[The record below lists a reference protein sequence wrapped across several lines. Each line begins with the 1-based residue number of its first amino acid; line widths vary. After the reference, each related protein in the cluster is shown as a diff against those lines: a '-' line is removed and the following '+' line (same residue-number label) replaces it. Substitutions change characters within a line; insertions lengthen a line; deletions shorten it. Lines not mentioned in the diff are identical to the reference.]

1 MLTANMNGKRPQDL
15 CNLLLAA
22 LLFISPWIMGFVGE
36 TMPAWNAWIVAV
48 ALAVVA
54 FAALSAFAEWEEWVN
69 LLLGIWLMAAPWV
82 LGFTGNFNAFWTHI
96 VLGVLTA
103 TVSAWAV
110 WDYRHEP
117 HAAA

>member
-1 MLTANMNGKRPQDL
+1 MLTANMDGRRPQDL
-15 CNLLLAA
+15 FNLLLAA

-36 TMPAWNAWIVAV
+36 TMPTWNAWVVAV

-54 FAALSAFAEWEEWVN
+54 FAALSAFAEGEEWVN

-110 WDYRHEP
+110 WVYRHEP
-117 HAAA
+117 HATA

>member
-1 MLTANMNGKRPQDL
+1 MLTANTDGRRPQDL
-15 CNLLLAA
+15 CNLLLAG
-22 LLFISPWIMGFVGE
+22 LLFISPWIMGFVGV

-54 FAALSAFAEWEEWVN
+54 FAALSVFAEWEEWVN

-96 VLGVLTA
+96 ALGVLTA

-117 HAAA
+117 HATA